1 MKVHGKRWV
10 LGVFALLASCQVL
23 LVVSYFHD
31 QHTLA
36 ERLNSVAAAG
46 LPPSEVTL
54 RALELL
60 KDLPSIDSNEQYF
73 LLPAFHFLRATP
85 RQILR
90 DGGDCAD
97 RSRLLIALLHTRN
110 IFASKWALYSKDLRP
125 AHSVIEVH
133 TELGRMVVDPLFGL
147 WFPRPGGGY
156 YSIEDLRRDPG
167 LLYARVRYQQSQQL
181 QTGGANI
188 DRYPLQVYFYGLA
201 RTINWDKSAAEH
213 FCYRIL
219 HALIGSNA
227 DYIPRP
233 IWVEQPSLIAFAM
246 IIVLELLLVVV
257 VLLAKLRS
265 RHLASR
271 GLRVTPT
278 AVHTPGLRQSL

>member
-1 MKVHGKRWV
+1 
-10 LGVFALLASCQVL
+10 
-23 LVVSYFHD
+23 
-31 QHTLA
+31 LA
-36 ERLNSVAAAG
+36 ERLDAVAARE

-97 RSRLLIALLHTRN
+97 RSRLLIALLHTRS
-110 IFASKWALYSKDLRP
+110 IFASKWALYSKNLHP

-133 TELGRMVVDPLFGL
+133 TEQGLMVVDPLFGL

-167 LLYARVRYQQSQQL
+167 LLYGRVRYQQSHQL
-181 QTGGANI
+181 RTGGANI
-188 DRYPLQVYFYGLA
+188 DRYPLQVYIYGLA

-219 HALIGSNA
+219 HSLIGRKA

-233 IWVEQPSLIAFAM
+233 NWAEQPSLIAFAM
-246 IIVLELLLVVV
+246 VTLLELLLAVV
-257 VLLAKLRS
+257 VLLVKLRS
-265 RHLASR
+265 RHLAGTR
-271 GLRVTPT
+271 FRMRPT
-278 AVHTPGLRQSL
+278 AMHTPSLRQSL